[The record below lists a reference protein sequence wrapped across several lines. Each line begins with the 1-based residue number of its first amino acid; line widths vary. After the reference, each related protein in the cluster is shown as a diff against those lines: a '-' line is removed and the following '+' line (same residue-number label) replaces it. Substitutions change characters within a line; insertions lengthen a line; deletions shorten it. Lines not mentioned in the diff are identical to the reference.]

1 MLAKSEISMNKELDL
16 VKFMRRMRLFTFATL
31 ALLNRRQQYIGDN
44 LSTMLMRESS
54 DFDDSTSDDGE
65 LNEENEPDIE
75 EHSKKIFMSKDK
87 VDQRFIKIFKIKR
100 RDEDRKRLKLLANEE
115 QVFVKQH
122 SIWQGKS
129 GKLNLDRSVKE

>member
-31 ALLNRRQQYIGDN
+31 ALLSRRQQYIGDN

-54 DFDDSTSDDGE
+54 DFDDSTSDDEE

-75 EHSKKIFMSKDK
+75 HHS
-87 VDQRFIKIFKIKR
+87 
-100 RDEDRKRLKLLANEE
+100 
-115 QVFVKQH
+115 
-122 SIWQGKS
+122 
-129 GKLNLDRSVKE
+129 

>member
-31 ALLNRRQQYIGDN
+31 ALLSRRQQYIGDN

-75 EHSKKIFMSKDK
+75 HHS
-87 VDQRFIKIFKIKR
+87 
-100 RDEDRKRLKLLANEE
+100 
-115 QVFVKQH
+115 
-122 SIWQGKS
+122 
-129 GKLNLDRSVKE
+129 

>member
-31 ALLNRRQQYIGDN
+31 ALLSRRQQYIGDN

-54 DFDDSTSDDGE
+54 DFDDSTSDDEE

-75 EHSKKIFMSKDK
+75 NHS
-87 VDQRFIKIFKIKR
+87 
-100 RDEDRKRLKLLANEE
+100 
-115 QVFVKQH
+115 
-122 SIWQGKS
+122 
-129 GKLNLDRSVKE
+129 